1 MITAAQLHLFT
12 PHAWPGYCDALA
24 QGGTELTAAGLTTP
38 LRIAHFL
45 AQCAH
50 ETGGLTILR
59 ENTGWSG
66 ERMKALWPARFPLGK
81 TDPRI
86 ILARRDPDE
95 APRKLANLAYSGR
108 TELGNQGGDDG
119 WNYRGGG
126 LLQLTG
132 RSAFRECGYAI
143 NIDLEG
149 YPEYIED
156 PAISLRAALW
166 FWGKRDLNRFADH
179 NYGVTIS
186 NAINRGNPYSKHLPI
201 GHEDRVR
208 WFRHAWQVFG
218 EGKPV
223 SDPPELYLGARGQR
237 VVRVQQ
243 QLKALGYQV
252 GAEDGVFGPAMA
264 RAVAG
269 FKLDARRTDTSMAL
283 EPDERVGPATLA
295 AIDTAQPITL
305 SRERSEATTKDLA
318 EAGSTTVQTGRRAMV
333 AGQAALYTGAA
344 VASEKAGL
352 LDTLTQSLS
361 GISGLHITLVPAL
374 AALQWGV
381 QHLLWLVLIVGGV
394 WAYMSF
400 RDVIWARVKS
410 HQTGENLSK

>member
-12 PHAWPGYCDALA
+12 PNAWQGYGDALI
-24 QGGTELTAAGLTTP
+24 QGTTELTAAGITTP
-38 LRIAHFL
+38 LRTAHFL

-59 ENTGWSG
+59 ESTGWSG

-86 ILARRDPDE
+86 ALARRDDD
-95 APRKLANLAYSGR
+95 APRKLANLAYSSR
-108 TELGNQGGDDG
+108 SELGNQGGDDG
-119 WNYRGGG
+119 WSYRGGG

-143 NIDLEG
+143 NIDLES
-149 YPEYIED
+149 YPEHIED
-156 PAISLRAALW
+156 PAIALRAALW
-166 FWGKRDLNRFADH
+166 FWGKHDLNRFADH

-201 GHEDRVR
+201 GHDDRVR

-223 SDPPELYLGARGQR
+223 SDPPDLYLGARGQR
-237 VVRVQQ
+237 VLRVQQ

-269 FKLDARRTDTSMAL
+269 FKLDARRADPSMGL

-295 AIDTAQPITL
+295 AIDTAQPISL
-305 SRERSEATTKDLA
+305 SRERAEATAADLV
-318 EAGSTTVQTGRRAMV
+318 EIGSTTVATGKKAMV

-344 VASEKAGL
+344 IASEKTGL
-352 LDTLTQSLS
+352 LDTLTQAMS

-374 AALQWGV
+374 AALQWGIR
-381 QHLLWLVLIVGGV
+381 HLLWIALIVGGV
-394 WAYMSF
+394 WGWVAF
-400 RDVIWARVKS
+400 RDVILARVRS